1 MSGSGMFW
9 SLKWVEERAL
19 ARLAAEDEGAK
30 TMRRPFVA
38 GNWKMNLDL
47 GSARALVSGLLEK
60 IPASPPLDIAICPP
74 AVYLLPMIQATAD
87 SPITIGAQNCW
98 HEPKGAFTG
107 ELSVGMLKDVGCR
120 YVILGHSERR
130 HTIGPKD
137 AEGRLWGESDAMVAT
152 KANAVLTGGLV
163 PIICV
168 GETLEDRDGGN
179 TESVLQTQIT
189 GSLAGL
195 TIDSADALVIAYE
208 PVWAIGTGRTAT
220 PQQAQDAHKFIR
232 GLLSER
238 FGTTIADGIRI
249 QYGGSVKSGNAEEL
263 MSCPD
268 VDGGLVGGAS
278 LDAAEFAGIIRGSI
292 RAKGLS

>member
-1 MSGSGMFW
+1 
-9 SLKWVEERAL
+9 
-19 ARLAAEDEGAK
+19 
-30 TMRRPFVA
+30 MRRPFVA

-47 GSARALVSGLLEK
+47 ASAQALVSGLIEK
-60 IPASPPLDIAICPP
+60 IAPSPPLDIAICPP
-74 AVYLLPMIQATAD
+74 AIYLMPMIKATIE
-87 SPITIGAQNCW
+87 SPIAIGAQNCSD
-98 HEPKGAFTG
+98 EPKGAFTG
-107 ELSVGMLKDVGCR
+107 ELSVGMLKDAGCR
-120 YVILGHSERR
+120 FVILGHSERR

-137 AEGRLWGESDAMVAT
+137 ARGHVWGETDEMVAS
-152 KANAVLTGGLV
+152 KANAVITGGLV

-168 GETLEDRDGGN
+168 GETLEERDGGK

-195 TIDSADALVIAYE
+195 TVDSGDTIVIAYE

-232 GLLSER
+232 GRLSER
-238 FGTTIADGIRI
+238 FGATIAEGIRI